1 MGCAEPFRDDIPF
14 ESRIK
19 CLPDEDLL
27 EIWAESQQIETML
40 ADKLPGCFMPTHNF
54 EALIVHELSLRAC
67 RKPEVKLT

>member
-1 MGCAEPFRDDIPF
+1 MGSAEPFGDDMPF
-14 ESRIK
+14 ESKIK

-40 ADKLPGCFMPTHNF
+40 AENLPGCYIPEQNF

-67 RKPEVKLT
+67 SRVQRQGG